1 MTSGFEQFTNLEHKL
16 HQIIELF
23 KANKSQKESLE
34 RDVESFKAK
43 INQLTIEN
51 DQLKSQ
57 IDGFNKEHK
66 VIKEKVESMLS
77 NIERLQF

>member
-1 MTSGFEQFTNLEHKL
+1 MTSEFEQFTNLEHKL
-16 HQIIELF
+16 YQIIELF

-34 RDVESFKAK
+34 RDVESCKAK

>member
-1 MTSGFEQFTNLEHKL
+1 MTSEFEQFTNLEHKL
-16 HQIIELF
+16 YQIIELF

-51 DQLKSQ
+51 DQLNSQ

-66 VIKEKVESMLS
+66 VIKENVESMLS

>member
-1 MTSGFEQFTNLEHKL
+1 MTSEFEQFTNLEHKL
-16 HQIIELF
+16 YQIIELF

>member
-34 RDVESFKAK
+34 RDVELFKAK
-43 INQLTIEN
+43 INQLSIEN

-66 VIKEKVESMLS
+66 VIKEKVELMLR

>member
-1 MTSGFEQFTNLEHKL
+1 MTSEFEQFTNLEHKL
-16 HQIIELF
+16 YQIIELF

-34 RDVESFKAK
+34 KDVESYKAK
-43 INQLTIEN
+43 INQLSIEN

-66 VIKEKVESMLS
+66 VIKEKGESIVS
-77 NIERLQF
+77 NLERLQF

>member
-1 MTSGFEQFTNLEHKL
+1 MTSEFEQFTNLEHKL
-16 HQIIELF
+16 YQIIELF

-34 RDVESFKAK
+34 RDVESCKAK

-57 IDGFNKEHK
+57 IDGLNKEHK

>member
-1 MTSGFEQFTNLEHKL
+1 MTSEFEQFTNLEHKL
-16 HQIIELF
+16 YQIIELF

-34 RDVESFKAK
+34 KDVESYKAK
-43 INQLTIEN
+43 INQLSIEN

>member
-1 MTSGFEQFTNLEHKL
+1 MTSEFEQFTNLEHKL
-16 HQIIELF
+16 YQIIELF

-34 RDVESFKAK
+34 KDVESYKAK
-43 INQLTIEN
+43 INQLSIEN
-51 DQLKSQ
+51 DHLKSQ

-77 NIERLQF
+77 NLERLQF

>member
-1 MTSGFEQFTNLEHKL
+1 MTSEFEQFRNLEHKL
-16 HQIIELF
+16 YQIIELF

-34 RDVESFKAK
+34 KDVESYKAK
-43 INQLTIEN
+43 INQLSIEN

-77 NIERLQF
+77 NLERLQF

>member
-1 MTSGFEQFTNLEHKL
+1 MTSEFEQFTNLEHKL
-16 HQIIELF
+16 YQIIELF

-43 INQLTIEN
+43 INQLTIGN

>member
-1 MTSGFEQFTNLEHKL
+1 MTSEFEQFTNLEHKL
-16 HQIIELF
+16 YQIIELF

-77 NIERLQF
+77 NLERLQF

>member
-1 MTSGFEQFTNLEHKL
+1 MTSEFEQFTNLEHKL
-16 HQIIELF
+16 YQIIELF

-34 RDVESFKAK
+34 KDVESYKAK
-43 INQLTIEN
+43 INQLSIEN

-77 NIERLQF
+77 NLERLQF